1 MSTEHAQPDA
11 GTDVALSNSLA
22 DLAARIRIEH
32 EATDA
37 ALKSSV
43 EHAMAAG
50 DLLIEAKGQVKHGQ
64 WLPWLTDHCA
74 MSERTAQLY
83 MKIAKNRETIESQI
97 RNGVADLTL
106 GQAAALMMMTAD
118 MKKVLDFVKQV
129 ETTDDPEKII
139 NLCIEHGF
147 PVIRAPDYNMF
158 ANCTEDEKREWHG
171 FLLFLVKHD
180 GAVVGGGVEEHVEWI
195 LQRPFKNVEEWLG
208 PEGNKFRWWSHP
220 FAAEYM
226 EAWRAFAAE
235 HASLTIADINAELV
249 RINAY
254 QKANP
259 QPAIKTKRRRR

>member
-50 DLLIEAKGQVKHGQ
+50 DLLIEAKGQVSTGQ

-74 MSERTAQLY
+74 MSERSAQLY
-83 MKIAKNRETIESQI
+83 IKIAKNRETIENQI
-97 RNGVADLTL
+97 RNDVADLTL

-118 MKKVLDFVKQV
+118 MKKALDFVKQV

-139 NLCIEHGF
+139 SLAIEHGYR
-147 PVIRAPDYNMF
+147 VINDPGYKPF
-158 ANCTEDEKREWHG
+158 ASCSVEEIREWHV
-171 FLLFLVKHD
+171 FLLLLLKYE
-180 GAVVGGGVEEHVEWI
+180 GAGVGGDVAGHIE
-195 LQRPFKNVEEWLG
+195 
-208 PEGNKFRWWSHP
+208 
-220 FAAEYM
+220 
-226 EAWRAFAAE
+226 
-235 HASLTIADINAELV
+235 
-249 RINAY
+249 
-254 QKANP
+254 
-259 QPAIKTKRRRR
+259 